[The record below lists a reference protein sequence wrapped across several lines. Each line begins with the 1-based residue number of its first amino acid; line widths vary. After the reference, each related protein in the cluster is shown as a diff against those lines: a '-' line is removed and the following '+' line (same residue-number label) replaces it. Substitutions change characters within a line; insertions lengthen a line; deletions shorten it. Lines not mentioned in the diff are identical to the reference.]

1 MTLSVTYSCRA
12 ARPAPRPARPREAP
26 TPLSSHHPPGARA
39 HQTCTGA
46 ARAPA
51 RPARRAPVASARPRD
66 AGHRALRPLTCL
78 GRDARGKRRGWP
90 RGRRS
95 RACARRAAGRLNPL
109 LAALRPRP
117 RPRPWGARTRLPG
130 RPPPSARAYLP
141 RRGRARGSI
150 RRRGARTLRGP
161 GGRRGGTGRREPGW
175 ISRFH
180 PDSPSA
186 LPADSVLFGDHVTRA
201 AFDPGLGAGRG
212 RGPRP
217 EGCQARDPRG
227 RCAAAR
233 VPEAMTP
240 SKQSPGEA
248 NKLFGVREGPALGV
262 GEAAEGRRGDKD
274 SLSLRLTARNLWLG
288 PRAAGSVR
296 LAGDNPPGPPQT
308 AG

>member
-1 MTLSVTYSCRA
+1 MANPSVVLCRA
-12 ARPAPRPARPREAP
+12 KVPQGVRAPWEQSTAGQK
-26 TPLSSHHPPGARA
+26 TPNQPGGAACRSSHSSRWA
-39 HQTCTGA
+39 H
-46 ARAPA
+46 R
-51 RPARRAPVASARPRD
+51 VK
-66 AGHRALRPLTCL
+66 AGM
-78 GRDARGKRRGWP
+78 
-90 RGRRS
+90 
-95 RACARRAAGRLNPL
+95 
-109 LAALRPRP
+109 
-117 RPRPWGARTRLPG
+117 
-130 RPPPSARAYLP
+130 LP

-262 GEAAEGRRGDKD
+262 GEAAEGRRG
-274 SLSLRLTARNLWLG
+274 G
-288 PRAAGSVR
+288 QR
-296 LAGDNPPGPPQT
+296 LALAATYGQESLAGPQGCGFCP
-308 AG
+308 ACG